1 MRVAEF
7 ARQGQR
13 NLARLG
19 SPAGHLWLT
28 LVAATFVFV
37 VGAIMRLLDVNHHG
51 FNADEAVYAGQTAAL
66 AGRQDFAELFGVF
79 RAHPLLVQFV
89 TSVLFRLTGVNDV
102 APRFLAVGAG
112 LALVAVT
119 GLLAAAVRGKVAG
132 IVAMT
137 LVAVSAYPIT
147 VSRQF
152 LLDGPEALFVALS
165 LLFLV
170 LYLRKPARLTFYS
183 AAVAA
188 GLAFLCKETAILMI
202 PAIMVFFVTVPGI
215 RVRFRD
221 GVAFVAV
228 YLVTISPFPLSV
240 LLGGGTKVAQQFLVW
255 QVFRRPN
262 HDASFYLT
270 SIQSVGMPLLVL
282 AGLGAAVAIWRRR
295 PVDVLMVLMIVVI
308 GGFYELWPVKGF
320 QYLLPLIAPV
330 GVLAAEG
337 TLAVG
342 KVVSRVLAGRGEP
355 RLRWRETDATFAL
368 AVLVTFMV
376 ASVIP
381 ALSAHQ
387 PVTITA
393 AAASGASA
401 SAAVADA
408 SDETDLS
415 KSASSAF
422 LAGSGGL
429 EGGRPAGQWIGA
441 HTLPGSRFLTIGPS
455 FANVIAFYGLR
466 HARGLSVSANPL
478 RRNPTYD
485 PTDNPDLLIRTGAV
499 QYIVFDAFSANR
511 TPVFAKKLLSL
522 VKKYNGIKVYSAY
535 AETAS
540 AGGAGR
546 KPVVVVY
553 QVHT

>member
-1 MRVAEF
+1 MGVAGF
-7 ARQGQR
+7 TGQGQR
-13 NLARLG
+13 SLARLG
-19 SPAGHLWLT
+19 NPAVQRWL
-28 LVAATFVFV
+28 LPLAAIIVLA
-37 VGAIMRLLDVNHHG
+37 VGAIMRLVDVNHRG

-66 AGRQDFAELFGVF
+66 AGHQDFAELFGVF

-89 TSVLFRLTGVNDV
+89 TSVLFRITGVNDV
-102 APRFLAVGAG
+102 APRFMAVGAG
-112 LALVAVT
+112 LALVVVT
-119 GLLAAAVRGKVAG
+119 GLLAGAVRGKVAG

-147 VSRQF
+147 VSRQY

-170 LYLRKPARLTFYS
+170 LYLKRPARLTLYS

-188 GLAFLCKETAILMI
+188 GLAFLCKETAILLI
-202 PAIMVFFVTVPGI
+202 PAIIVFFLTVPGI

-221 GVAFVAV
+221 GVAFLAV
-228 YLVTISPFPLSV
+228 YLVTISPFPLSL

-255 QVFRRPN
+255 QIFRRPN

-270 SIQSVGMPLLVL
+270 SIESVGIPLLVL
-282 AGLGAAVAIWRRR
+282 AGLGAAVAIWRHG
-295 PVDVLMVLMIVVI
+295 PIDILMLLTIVVI

-320 QYLLPLIAPV
+320 QYLLPLIAPA

-337 TLAVG
+337 ALALG
-342 KVVSRVLAGRGEP
+342 RVVSKVISGRGER
-355 RLRWRETDATFAL
+355 RLRWREAEATVAL
-368 AVLVTFMV
+368 LVLAALLVATGVPAVNG
-376 ASVIP
+376 
-381 ALSAHQ
+381 HQ
-387 PVTITA
+387 PITITA
-393 AAASGASA
+393 AAASGGSA

-415 KSASSAF
+415 SGNSSAF

-429 EGGRPAGQWIGA
+429 EGGRPAGGWIAA

-466 HARGLSVSANPL
+466 HARGLSVSSNPL

-522 VKKYNGIKVYSAY
+522 VKKYNGVKVYSGY
-535 AETAS
+535 PESGS
-540 AGGAGR
+540 AGSHR
-546 KPVVVVY
+546 PVVVVY
-553 QVHT
+553 QVHR

>member
-1 MRVAEF
+1 MSVAEVTGS
-7 ARQGQR
+7 GQR
-13 NLARLG
+13 SLARLG
-19 SPAGHLWLT
+19 NPAVQRWLT
-28 LVAATFVFV
+28 TIAAALVLV
-37 VGAIMRLLDVNHHG
+37 VAGIIRLLDVNHHG

-66 AGRQDFAELFGVF
+66 AGHQDFAELFGVF

-89 TSVLFRLTGVNDV
+89 TSVLFRMTGVNDV

-112 LALVAVT
+112 LALVVVT
-119 GLLAAAVRGKVAG
+119 GLLAGAVRGKVAG
-132 IVAMT
+132 IIAMT
-137 LVAVSAYPIT
+137 LVAISAYPIT

-170 LYLRKPARLTFYS
+170 LYLKKPIRLSLY
-183 AAVAA
+183 AAAIAA
-188 GLAFLCKETAILMI
+188 GLAFLCKETAILLI
-202 PAIMVFFVTVPGI
+202 PAIIVFFVTVPGI
-215 RVRFRD
+215 KVKFRD

-228 YLVTISPFPLSV
+228 YLVTISPFPLSL

-255 QVFRRPN
+255 QLFRRPN

-270 SIQSVGMPLLVL
+270 SLESVGMPLLLL
-282 AGLGAAVAIWRRR
+282 AGLGAAVAIWRHR
-295 PVDVLMVLMIVVI
+295 PIDVLMVLTIVVI
-308 GGFYELWPVKGF
+308 GGFYELWPVKGY

-330 GVLAAEG
+330 AVLAAEG
-337 TLAVG
+337 ALAVG
-342 KVVSRVLAGRGEP
+342 KVVSRIASGRGEM
-355 RLRWRETDATFAL
+355 RWRWSEADATIAL
-368 AVLVTFMV
+368 FLLVALV
-376 ASVIP
+376 AASGIP
-381 ALSAHQ
+381 ALNAHQ
-387 PVTITA
+387 PVTINA
-393 AAASGASA
+393 AAASGDAASA
-401 SAAVADA
+401 KVADA

-415 KSASSAF
+415 SSSSVF

-429 EGGRPAGQWIGA
+429 EGGRPAGQWIAA

-499 QYIVFDAFSANR
+499 QYIVFDAYSANR
-511 TPVFAKKLLSL
+511 TPVFAKKLVSL
-522 VKKYNGIKVYSAY
+522 VKKYNGVKVYSGY
-535 AETAS
+535 PEGTS
-540 AGGAGR
+540 TAGGAH

-553 QVHT
+553 EVHR

>member
-1 MRVAEF
+1 MGVAEF
-7 ARQGQR
+7 AGQGQR
-13 NLARLG
+13 SLARLG
-19 SPAGHLWLT
+19 NPALRRWLMPVAVT
-28 LVAATFVFV
+28 LVLL
-37 VGAIMRLLDVNHHG
+37 VGAIVRLLDVNQHG

-66 AGRQDFAELFGVF
+66 AGHQDFADLFGVF

-112 LALVAVT
+112 LAMIVVI
-119 GLLAAAVRGKVAG
+119 GLLAGAVRGKVAG
-132 IVAMT
+132 LVAMT

-147 VSRQF
+147 ISRQF

-170 LYLRKPARLTFYS
+170 LHVKKPARLTLYV
-183 AAVAA
+183 AAIAA
-188 GLAFLCKETAILMI
+188 GLAFLCKETAILLI
-202 PAIMVFFVTVPGI
+202 PAIMVFFLTVPGI

-221 GVAFVAV
+221 GVAFLGV
-228 YLVTISPFPLSV
+228 YLVTISPFPLSL

-255 QVFRRPN
+255 QIFRRPN

-270 SIQSVGMPLLVL
+270 SIESMGIPLLVL
-282 AGLGAAVAIWRRR
+282 AGLGVVVAIWRHG
-295 PVDVLMVLMIVVI
+295 PIDILMVLTIVVI

-320 QYLLPLIAPV
+320 QYLLPLMAPAA
-330 GVLAAEG
+330 VLGAEG
-337 TLAVG
+337 ALSIG

-355 RLRWRETDATFAL
+355 RFRWRQADATVAL
-368 AVLVTFMV
+368 LVLLAFLV
-376 ASVIP
+376 ASGIP
-381 ALSAHQ
+381 AVSAHQ
-387 PVTITA
+387 PITITA

-415 KSASSAF
+415 TSGSSEF

-429 EGGRPAGQWIGA
+429 EGGRPAGEWIGA

-466 HARGLSVSANPL
+466 HARGLSVSSNPL

-511 TPVFAKKLLSL
+511 TPIFAKKLLSL
-522 VKKYNGIKVYSAY
+522 VKKYNGVKVYSGY
-535 AETAS
+535 PETSS
-540 AGGAGR
+540 AHGGH

-553 QVHT
+553 QVHR